1 MLSYTTLAVTLEE
14 ATAYVSA
21 GGIAVTLQDTDLMR
35 GQRYLAARYNSRW
48 RAPFGADDV
57 PEAVK
62 LAIVEAALVEA
73 KTPGILSPMS
83 TPATDKVLVGAGKLT
98 WERIGDASAPDA
110 FVPRIA
116 AIEGLLAPYIRLDN
130 SGPFLK
136 AIG

>member
-14 ATAYVSA
+14 AVAYVSA
-21 GGIAVTLQDTDLMR
+21 GGVAVTVQETDLMR
-35 GQRYLAARYNSRW
+35 GQRYLAARFNSRW

-57 PEAVK
+57 PQEVK

-73 KTPGILSPMS
+73 RKPGVLSPTS
-83 TPATDKVLVGAGKLT
+83 TPATDKVLTGAKGLT

-110 FVPRIA
+110 YVPRIA
-116 AIEGLLAPYIRLDN
+116 AVEGLLAPFVRPES
-130 SGPFLK
+130 SGLFLQ